1 MATQTAA
8 QPAPTRHAQPAHEP
22 PAAMRAAGIVVI
34 LTLAITIIAIAFA
47 LPAARSKPQDVPIG
61 VAGPSVAAT
70 QLTDQLG
77 RNAPGTFAVTMYSDE
92 AALRRAIANRD
103 VYGGIAMGQQG
114 PTLLIA
120 TGASPVVAQLLTQV
134 GSGLAQH
141 TGPSSPVASLL
152 PAGMQLRTEDLA
164 PLTADDPRGA
174 GLAASALAITLAG
187 MLPAILL
194 VLMLPSQVWTRFVAA
209 VAFAPLVGI
218 SLAGLLRYVLG
229 SIDANFWEV
238 AGALTLG
245 ILAALLFMLGLGSLF
260 GRAGLAVGA
269 LLALLVG
276 NPLSGLTG
284 APEMLPRGWGDAGQ
298 WLPQGATAT
307 LLRSTADFSGAGA
320 STALLVLTSWAS
332 VGAGLVIIAALRRPG
347 SRRA

>member
-22 PAAMRAAGIVVI
+22 PAAMRAAGIVVV
-34 LTLAITIIAIAFA
+34 LTLAIAIIAIAFA
-47 LPAARSKPQDVPIG
+47 LPATRSKPQDVPIG

-77 RNAPGTFAVTMYSDE
+77 RNAPGAFAVTMYSDE

-103 VYGGIAMGQQG
+103 VYGGIAIDRQG
-114 PTLLIA
+114 PLLLTA

-134 GSGLAQH
+134 GSGIAAH
-141 TGPSSPVASLL
+141 TGSP
-152 PAGMQLRTEDLA
+152 LRTEDLA
-164 PLTADDPRGA
+164 PPSADDPRGA

-269 LLALLVG
+269 LFALLVG

-307 LLRSTADFSGAGA
+307 LLRSTAYFSGAGA
-320 STALLVLTSWAS
+320 STALLVLTCWAS